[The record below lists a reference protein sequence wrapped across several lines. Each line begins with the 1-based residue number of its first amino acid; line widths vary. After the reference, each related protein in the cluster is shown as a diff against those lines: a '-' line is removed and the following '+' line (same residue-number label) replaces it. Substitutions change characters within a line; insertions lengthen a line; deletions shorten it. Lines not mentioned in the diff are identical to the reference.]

1 MKRKGH
7 SVQISCD
14 LLQVSAS
21 GFYQW
26 TQGRLSPQQQ
36 QDKEFK
42 PMIGNVFYKTKGAYG
57 SRRIHKELQGQG
69 EVIGRNRVAR
79 IMGEMELRAL
89 SKKAF
94 RPKTTQSD
102 PNAPKAERV
111 FKVES
116 SVVTRPNQ
124 VWASDLTYIP
134 REGGGHMYLVVV
146 IDLYDRSIRGWD
158 VSDSMLAENTDRAL
172 LRALQGTSGSVQG
185 LIFHSDRGS
194 QYTSECVRKR
204 LAFRHHPVHVQ
215 TRELL
220 R

>member
-26 TQGRLSPQQQ
+26 TQCRLSPQQQ

-42 PMIGNVFYKTKGAYG
+42 PMIGNVFYKTKRAYG

-89 SKKAF
+89 SKKSLS
-94 RPKTTQSD
+94 P
-102 PNAPKAERV
+102 
-111 FKVES
+111 
-116 SVVTRPNQ
+116 
-124 VWASDLTYIP
+124 
-134 REGGGHMYLVVV
+134 
-146 IDLYDRSIRGWD
+146 
-158 VSDSMLAENTDRAL
+158 
-172 LRALQGTSGSVQG
+172 
-185 LIFHSDRGS
+185 
-194 QYTSECVRKR
+194 
-204 LAFRHHPVHVQ
+204 
-215 TRELL
+215 
-220 R
+220 